1 MTKVSISIDEDINII
16 KELNGK
22 VTKIVIET
30 TEDTYELISNNRKK
44 LTKEDLKAIY
54 DNLD

>member
-44 LTKEDLKAIY
+44 TH
-54 DNLD
+54 